1 MTQKYFFLSNH
12 IITFVNV
19 PEQLWHTAIFGF
31 SELHFLLA
39 IIGVSIYVLS
49 TVLSTS
55 LTTFHL
61 MKKNKNKKILLECHC
76 QPHLQ
81 KKEQT
86 NLINK
91 V

>member
-19 PEQLWHTAIFGF
+19 PDQLWHTAIFGF

-55 LTTFHL
+55 LTTSHL
-61 MKKNKNKKILLECHC
+61 ILKKNKNKKTLFECHFH
-76 QPHLQ
+76 PHLQ
-81 KKEQT
+81 TKEQT
-86 NLINK
+86 NQ
-91 V
+91 

>member
-1 MTQKYFFLSNH
+1 M
-12 IITFVNV
+12 NV
-19 PEQLWHTAIFGF
+19 PDQLWHTAIFGF

-61 MKKNKNKKILLECHC
+61 IKKKKQKQKNLTLVSLSTSFTE
-76 QPHLQ
+76 
-81 KKEQT
+81 EGT
-86 NLINK
+86 D
-91 V
+91 